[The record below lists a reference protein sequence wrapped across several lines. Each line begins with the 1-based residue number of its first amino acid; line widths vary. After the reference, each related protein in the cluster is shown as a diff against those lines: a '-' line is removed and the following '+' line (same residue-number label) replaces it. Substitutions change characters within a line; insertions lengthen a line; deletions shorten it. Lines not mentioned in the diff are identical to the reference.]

1 MTREEIIAIMAHT
14 YPFLPEAELEK
25 LWLLG
30 EYKRCTNREVI
41 INKGE
46 RNSQVFFILKGMVR
60 GYIYTQKGE
69 EKNLFLRPEHT
80 LTGAPDTMFEGV
92 ATKYTFEAIL
102 ETHLFLFRFPQ
113 MEQLSNEML
122 NVAKIYIEGLKENL
136 QTLLFRVESLVY
148 MTPEER
154 YEALLKRSPQF
165 FQTAFNKHIAN
176 YLGITP
182 VSLSR
187 IIKRRQEAEKGM
199 DN

>member
-1 MTREEIIAIMAHT
+1 MNPQELELLWTQAEYQKCANREIIIH
-14 YPFLPEAELEK
+14 
-25 LWLLG
+25 
-30 EYKRCTNREVI
+30 
-41 INKGE
+41 KGE
-46 RNSQVFFILKGMVR
+46 RSQKSFFILKGLVR
-60 GYIYTQKGE
+60 GYIYTPKGE

-80 LTGAPDTMFEGV
+80 LTGAPDTLFEGV
-92 ATKYTFEAIL
+92 ATKYTFEAVL
-102 ETHLFLFRFPQ
+102 ETHLLVFNFPKI
-113 MEQLSNEML
+113 EQLSSEMISI
-122 NVAKIYIEGLKENL
+122 AHIYIESLKENL

-187 IIKRRQEAEKGM
+187 IIKRRQEAEKRL